1 MTTNE
6 EEIVNEYKHLVDI
19 IYRKHFF
26 ASGINEQDLKQEGMI
41 GLLNAARTYS
51 PDKGAKMETYAST
64 VIYRR
69 MIDAM
74 RKEKA
79 DRKEIFSA
87 IQDNDARVNITPE
100 QIFWGKERGREIEK
114 ALKQQCSDVELAIY
128 KSHYL
133 GRSYSEIVFTF
144 DVTKKKIDN
153 TIQKVKKII
162 SSDICA
168 N

>member
-1 MTTNE
+1 MTE
-6 EEIVNEYKHLVDI
+6 DQLIKEYKHLVDI
-19 IYRKHFF
+19 IYRKHFL
-26 ASGINEQDLKQEGMI
+26 AGGVNEQDLKQEGMLA
-41 GLLNAARTYS
+41 LLKAARTF
-51 PDKGAKMETYAST
+51 DAEKQVKFETYAST
-64 VIYRR
+64 VIYNR
-69 MIDAM
+69 MIDIV

-79 DRKEIFSA
+79 DRKEGVTA
-87 IQDNDARVNITPE
+87 IQDNDARVNTTPE

-114 ALKQQCSDVELAIY
+114 VLKQQCSEIELAIY

-133 GRSYSEIVFTF
+133 GRSYSEISFTF

>member
-1 MTTNE
+1 MNE
-6 EEIVNEYKHLVDI
+6 EEIVKEHKQLVDI
-19 IYRKHFF
+19 IYRKNFLT
-26 ASGINEQDLKQEGMI
+26 SGVSEQDLKQEGMI
-41 GLLNAARTYS
+41 GLLNAARTYQ
-51 PDKGAKMETYAST
+51 DGKGAKFETYAST

-69 MIDAM
+69 MIDAV

-79 DRKEIFSA
+79 DRKEIITS
-87 IQDNDARVNITPE
+87 IQDGDARVNITPE

-114 ALKQQCSDVELAIY
+114 VLKKQCSDIELAIY

-133 GRSYSEIVFTF
+133 GRSYSEIAFTF

-168 N
+168 D

>member
-1 MTTNE
+1 MTE
-6 EEIVNEYKHLVDI
+6 EQVVKENKHLVDI
-19 IYRKHFF
+19 IYRKYFF
-26 ASGINEQDLKQEGMI
+26 ASGVSEQDLKQEGMI
-41 GLLNAARTYS
+41 GLLNAARTFKN
-51 PDKGAKMETYAST
+51 DKGAKFETYAST
-64 VIYRR
+64 VIHNR
-69 MIDAM
+69 MIDVV

-79 DRKEIFSA
+79 DRKELVTT
-87 IQDNDARVNITPE
+87 IQDNDARVNVTPE
-100 QIFWGKERGREIEK
+100 QIFWGNERGREIEK
-114 ALKQQCSDVELAIY
+114 VLKTQCSDIELAIY

-162 SSDICA
+162 SSDISA

>member
-1 MTTNE
+1 M
-6 EEIVNEYKHLVDI
+6 VNENEIIKANKHLVDI
-19 IYRKHFF
+19 IYRKHFLTSG
-26 ASGINEQDLKQEGMI
+26 ASEQDLKQEGMI
-41 GLLNAARTYS
+41 GLLNAARTFKD
-51 PDKGAKMETYAST
+51 DKGAKFETYAST
-64 VIYRR
+64 VIYHR
-69 MIDAM
+69 MIDIV

-79 DRKEIFSA
+79 EHKDLVTS

-100 QIFWGKERGREIEK
+100 QIFWGKERSSEIEK
-114 ALKQQCSDVELAIY
+114 VLKKQCNDIELAIY

-133 GRSYSEIVFTF
+133 GRSYSEIAFTF
-144 DVTKKKIDN
+144 DITKKKIDN